1 MDTRHADGVDWERRS
16 ALVLGL
22 ASMSAAVVGQGRE
35 AIAQQTNA
43 AGRQDVGTS
52 RHSSRST
59 SMPTTKRTRL
69 AWQPSIRRAAY
80 WCRQGQ

>member
-1 MDTRHADGVDWERRS
+1 MDTRHEDGVDWERRS

-43 AGRQDVGTS
+43 AGRQDVGQAVEAFIRNDS
-52 RHSSRST
+52 LKRLCST
-59 SMPTTKRTRL
+59 
-69 AWQPSIRRAAY
+69 
-80 WCRQGQ
+80 